1 MRKIY
6 MDHAA
11 GTPLDPRVLE
21 AMLPFLKEDFG
32 NPSSL
37 HDFGQTAKKAVD
49 EGRAKVAALIAANP
63 DEIIFTANGSEA
75 NNLALK
81 GIAAVAKG
89 KHIIISSIEHHSV
102 MNAAK
107 FLEKNGFTVTYLPVD
122 KFGLV
127 NPESVR
133 EAIRSDT
140 ILVSIMHANNEIGTI
155 EPLAEISK
163 LTKEKG
169 ILFHTDAVSTAGT
182 IPVNIKELGVDLLSI
197 AANMFYGPKGI
208 GALYVRKGVRII
220 PQIHGGIQERGI
232 RAGTENVPAIVGFG
246 KACEVA
252 KDLMEEENKRQI
264 KLQDNL
270 IEGLL
275 GKTSHV
281 YLNGHRTL
289 RLPGNVNISVEFIEG
304 ESMLLF
310 LNMQGIYVSSGSS
323 CTSHALKA
331 SHVLLAIGVDHAL
344 AQGSLLF
351 SLGRANAQED
361 IDYVIEALPPIVE
374 RLRQMS
380 PLYNTEKLKDL
391 H

>member
-1 MRKIY
+1 MKRIY
-6 MDHAA
+6 LDHAA

-37 HDFGQTAKKAVD
+37 HDFGQVAKKAVD
-49 EGRAKVAALIAANP
+49 CARAKVANLIGATP
-63 DEIIFTANGSEA
+63 EEIIFTANGSEA

-81 GIAAVAKG
+81 GISAAARG
-89 KHIIISSIEHHSV
+89 RHIIISSIEHHSV

-107 FLEKNGFTVTYLPVD
+107 FLEKNGFQITYLPVD

-127 NPESVR
+127 GPDSVK

-140 ILVSIMHANNEIGTI
+140 ILVSVMHANNEIGTI
-155 EPLAEISK
+155 EPLLEISK
-163 LTKEKG
+163 ITKEKG
-169 ILFHTDAVSTAGT
+169 VFLHTDAVSSAGT
-182 IPVNIKELGVDLLSI
+182 IPVNVKELGVDLLSM

-208 GALYVRKGVRII
+208 GALYIRKGVRII

-232 RAGTENVPAIVGFG
+232 RAGTENVPAIVGLG
-246 KACEVA
+246 RACEIA
-252 KDLMEEENKRQI
+252 HQIMGEENKRLI
-264 KLQDNL
+264 KLRDSL

-275 GKTSHV
+275 SKINNV
-281 YLNGHRTL
+281 YLNGHRSQ

-351 SLGRANAQED
+351 SLGRENTQKD
-361 IDYVIEALPPIVE
+361 IDYVIEALPSIVE

-380 PLYNTEKLKDL
+380 PLYNKNN
-391 H
+391 

>member
-6 MDHAA
+6 LDHAA

-21 AMLPFLKEDFG
+21 AMLPYLKEDFG

-49 EGRAKVAALIAANP
+49 EARARVAGLIGASP
-63 DEIIFTANGSEA
+63 EEIIFTANGSEA
-75 NNLALK
+75 NNLAIK
-81 GIAAVAKG
+81 GIVAAGKG
-89 KHIIISSIEHHSV
+89 KHIIVSAIEHHSL

-107 FLEKNGFTVTYLPVD
+107 FLEKSGFALTYLSAD
-122 KFGLV
+122 KSGLV

-133 EAIRSDT
+133 EAIRPDT

-155 EPLAEISK
+155 EPISEIAK
-163 LTKEKG
+163 VTQEKG
-169 ILFHTDAVSTAGT
+169 ILLHTDAVSTAGT
-182 IPVNIKELGVDLLSI
+182 IPVNVKELGVDLLSI
-197 AANMFYGPKGI
+197 AGNMFYGPKGV

-220 PQIHGGIQERGI
+220 PLIHGGIQERGI
-232 RAGTENVPAIVGFG
+232 RAGTENIPAIVGFG
-246 KACEVA
+246 RAAEIA
-252 KDLMEEENKRQI
+252 QASMEEENKRVVRLRD
-264 KLQDNL
+264 KLID
-270 IEGLL
+270 GLL
-275 GKTSHV
+275 SRMNNV
-281 YLNGHRTL
+281 YLNGHRSL

-331 SHVLLAIGVDHAL
+331 SHVLVAIGVEPVL

-351 SLGRANAQED
+351 SLGRENSQED
-361 IDYVIEALPPIVE
+361 MDYVLENLPPIVE

-380 PLYNTEKLKDL
+380 PLYNKGN
-391 H
+391 